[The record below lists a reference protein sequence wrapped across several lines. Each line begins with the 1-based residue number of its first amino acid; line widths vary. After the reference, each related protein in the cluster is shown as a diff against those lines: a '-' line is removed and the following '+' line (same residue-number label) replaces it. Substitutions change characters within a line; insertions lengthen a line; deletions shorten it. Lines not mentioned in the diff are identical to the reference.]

1 MIQRGIYFH
10 PWHNMFLC
18 SAMTE
23 SDIAQTLAAAD
34 DALAET
40 ARNRMTLRP
49 HEGIAALMAS
59 MGATS

>member
-23 SDIAQTLAAAD
+23 SDIERTLAAAD
-34 DALAET
+34 DAFAEI
-40 ARNRMTLRP
+40 ARIRMTLRP

-59 MGATS
+59 MSAAS